1 MNASRS
7 ISAILLLV
15 LALAG
20 CKQQPGTQ
28 EAPAAEEK
36 AAAAAGTAVER
47 IVFID
52 MVDACDCTQKKIAT
66 AQKALDE
73 TTKGEDIPVE
83 RIHMDTED
91 EKADVYRD
99 KKAFMVI
106 PALYFLDDAGNVLTL
121 LQGDVTEKQITEALF
136 GSL

>member
-1 MNASRS
+1 MHRVRT
-7 ISAILLLV
+7 ITAILLVILV
-15 LALAG
+15 YG

-28 EAPAAEEK
+28 ETPVST
-36 AAAAAGTAVER
+36 GTITASTAIER

-52 MVDACDCTQKKIAT
+52 MADACDCTQKKIDGAE
-66 AQKALDE
+66 KALDAVE
-73 TTKGEDIPVE
+73 GAKTIHVE

-99 KKAFMVI
+99 KQPFMVV

-121 LQGDVTEKQITEALF
+121 LQGDITEKQISEAISSAL
-136 GSL
+136 